1 MIRTWARRC
10 TPYRGRA
17 TWCDVSAQRRTISTT
32 RASNIQQNPR
42 RQHSRQSYPESG
54 QIETEDVF
62 DEDPEEQENDLP
74 EPEIDWLLSEQRFLP
89 VAEQEAQFERS
100 ATGRYITKVLQPCRA
115 CEGSH
120 ALAFCPFVFDD
131 IGFVSHK
138 TNRQIRTFSRQMDNS
153 QDFRD
158 AVVYLRERFKHRLP
172 KGSPVVVPLS
182 ETQDAPPLARGKG
195 TRLPHQSVYKINLDV
210 TFTILMVTEWLQNF
224 NSVVHFKSSKGIE
237 LYDPWNYVRPQ
248 YSYYTGHY
256 PTTDDDGR
264 PFVIVWTNTAH
275 LDERMP
281 YGKCSTYHLH
291 PILRLATSTPP

>member
-1 MIRTWARRC
+1 MIRTLARRC

-17 TWCDVSAQRRTISTT
+17 TWCDISAQRCTISTS
-32 RASNIQQNPR
+32 RASNIQQHPR
-42 RQHSRQSYPESG
+42 RQHSRQSYPEQG
-54 QIETEDVF
+54 QTETEDVF
-62 DEDPEEQENDLP
+62 DEDPEGQENDLP

-89 VAEQEAQFERS
+89 IAEQEARFERS
-100 ATGRYITKVLQPCRA
+100 VAGRYITKVLQPCRA
-115 CEGSH
+115 CEGTHS
-120 ALAFCPFVFDD
+120 LAFCPFVFDD
-131 IGFVSHK
+131 IGVPSHK
-138 TNRQIRTFSRQMDNS
+138 TNRQKRTFSRQMDNS

-158 AVVYLRERFKHRLP
+158 AVVYIRERFKHRMP
-172 KGSPVVVPLS
+172 KGNPIVVPPS

-195 TRLPHQSVYKINLDV
+195 TRLPHQSVYKINLDL
-210 TFTILMVTEWLQNF
+210 TFTTLMVTEWLRNF
-224 NSVVHFKSSKGIE
+224 NSVVHFKNHVGDDF
-237 LYDPWNYVRPQ
+237 DPWNYVRPR
-248 YSYYTGHY
+248 YSYFTGHY